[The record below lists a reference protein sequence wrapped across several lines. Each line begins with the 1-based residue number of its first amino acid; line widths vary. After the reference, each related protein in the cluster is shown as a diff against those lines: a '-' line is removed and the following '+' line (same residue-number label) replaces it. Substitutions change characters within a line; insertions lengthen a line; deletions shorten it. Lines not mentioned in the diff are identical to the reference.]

1 MQVNSVPSAAQNTNA
16 VQQQSQPPR
25 TKDIENDGDKDDVAS
40 KALAQ
45 KAAAQNATVKED
57 VSQKLS
63 ETKAAE
69 QVASRIS
76 ANARG
81 QIVGSIIDTQ
91 A

>member
-1 MQVNSVPSAAQNTNA
+1 MQVNSVPSVAQNTTA
-16 VQQQSQPPR
+16 VQQQSQLSR
-25 TKDIENDGDKDDVAS
+25 TKDVENDGDKDDIAS
-40 KALAQ
+40 KALTQ
-45 KAAAQNATVKED
+45 KATAQTSSVKEE
-57 VSQKLS
+57 VSQKIS

-69 QVASRIS
+69 QVATRIS